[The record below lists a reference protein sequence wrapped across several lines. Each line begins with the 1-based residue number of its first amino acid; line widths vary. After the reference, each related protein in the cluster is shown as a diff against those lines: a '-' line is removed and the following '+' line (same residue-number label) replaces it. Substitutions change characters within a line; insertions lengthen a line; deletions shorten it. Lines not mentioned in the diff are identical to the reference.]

1 MLRVPIFFSVVLLL
15 VVGVYEGARELDGRA
30 KLRVLGP
37 PLAQAP
43 THYVV
48 HLKFPPERFHLTR
61 MQDSGR
67 LIEVRNTAVYM
78 MDVSP
83 VAITGIA
90 REYWVQ
96 GIDHWAGR

>member
-1 MLRVPIFFSVVLLL
+1 MLRVPICFSVALLL

-30 KLRVLGP
+30 KLRMLDP
-37 PLAQAP
+37 PLAQASA
-43 THYVV
+43 HYVV
-48 HLKFPPERFHLTR
+48 QMKFPPERFHLTR

-83 VAITGIA
+83 AAITGIA

-96 GIDHWAGR
+96 AIDRWPGR

>member
-1 MLRVPIFFSVVLLL
+1 MLRVPIFFSVALLL

-30 KLRVLGP
+30 KLRALDP
-37 PLAQAP
+37 PVAQAP
-43 THYVV
+43 AHYVV

-67 LIEVRNTAVYM
+67 LIEVRNTDVYM

-83 VAITGIA
+83 VEIAGIA
-90 REYWVQ
+90 REYWVRA
-96 GIDHWAGR
+96 IDRWPGR